1 MKNNSIKR
9 LKNIK
14 MKNKIVKLLE
24 NFGYLVAIS
33 VGTMLVFWMIKF
45 TYYILTS
52 VYQALIK

>member
-1 MKNNSIKR
+1 
-9 LKNIK
+9 

-33 VGTMLVFWMIKF
+33 IGTYIVFWVIKF